1 MLMFWVGCGR
11 RGVLGS
17 IEKKVFRV
25 FNGCSQ
31 ELNPMQE
38 IFGRKNPIKSLGN
51 IREKDEVGG

>member
-1 MLMFWVGCGR
+1 
-11 RGVLGS
+11 LGS

-38 IFGRKNPIKSLGN
+38 IFGRKNPIKSPGN

>member
-11 RGVLGS
+11 RGVLGN

-25 FNGCSQ
+25 FNGCSR

-38 IFGRKNPIKSLGN
+38 IFGRKNPIKSPGN
-51 IREKDEVGG
+51 IREKDVVGR